1 MFFIISQNTLK
12 VNICLCLFP
21 IASLAYLCHNSGMKE
36 LIRKSA
42 AAAIMIAIGDFVLL
56 KIGAP
61 LGAFLFAFG
70 LLGVCALKANLFTG
84 KAGAMKKSGL
94 SPKDMLIILA
104 TNLIVGYL
112 IGAAMSYCDSS
123 IKQAAVDK
131 VAGWDISLSFLIRA
145 FFCGVIMYISV
156 QGYKKTPL
164 SVLIGVPVFI
174 LCGFQHCIANIITLG
189 IANTWHW
196 SIILAIAGN
205 WLGSYTI
212 AWLLPEDKKTKVKLK
227 RKA

>member
-1 MFFIISQNTLK
+1 MK
-12 VNICLCLFP
+12 V
-21 IASLAYLCHNSGMKE
+21 

-42 AAAIMIAIGDFVLL
+42 AAAIMIALGDFVLL

-70 LLGVCALKANLFTG
+70 LLGVCMLKANLFTG

-94 SPKDMLIILA
+94 SPKDMIVILM

-112 IGAAMSYCDSS
+112 VGVAMSYCDDS
-123 IKQAAVDK
+123 IKQAAIDK
-131 VAGWDISLSFLIRA
+131 VAAWDISLSFLIRA

-174 LCGFQHCIANIITLG
+174 LCGFQHCIANIVTLG

-196 SIILAIAGN
+196 SILLAIAGN
-205 WLGSYTI
+205 WLGSCSI
-212 AWLLPEDKKTKVKLK
+212 AWLLPETKKKGAK
-227 RKA
+227 